1 MTREIKRIMDPIII
15 VGTGLAGYNLA
26 KAFRKLDHDTP
37 LVMVTADDGRN
48 YSKPMLST
56 GFSKGKT
63 ADELAMA
70 DADTMAAE
78 LNATILTHADVQAI
92 DSDTHQLTLD
102 SRILTYSKL
111 VLATGAAPIRLALE
125 GDATDAVYAIN
136 DLADYGRFRDALP
149 ENAHVA
155 IMGAGLIGCE
165 FANDL
170 HAGGYQTTVIAPSSQ
185 VMPGLLPPEAAGS
198 VHSALAA
205 LGVSFRLGC
214 AATGVFR
221 SGDGVR
227 LALDDGDSVSADI
240 VISAVGLR
248 PRTWLAE
255 EAGLVVDKGIVVN
268 RLLQTSHPDIFA
280 MGDCAEVDGHVLLYV
295 MPLMSCARALAQ
307 TLAGEPTAVSYGPM
321 PVTVKTPACP
331 VVTAPPAVGARGQW
345 VLEQGDA
352 GVKALYQDGDTLHG
366 YALTGEAVREKLQ
379 LNRRIPPV
387 FS

>member
-1 MTREIKRIMDPIII
+1 MHPIII

-26 KAFRKLDHDTP
+26 KAFRKQDQDTP
-37 LVMVTADDGRN
+37 LVMITADDGRH

-56 GFSKGKT
+56 GFSKGKS

-70 DADTMAAE
+70 EAATMAAE
-78 LNATILTHADVQAI
+78 LNASILTHTGVQAI
-92 DSDTHQLTLD
+92 DPEAHQLKTD
-102 SRILTYSKL
+102 GRVLTYSKL

-125 GDATDAVYAIN
+125 GDATDAVFSIN
-136 DLADYGRFRDALP
+136 DLTDYDRFRAALP
-149 ENAHVA
+149 ESAHVA

-170 HAGGYQTTVIAPSSQ
+170 HAGGYQTTVVAPSSQ
-185 VMPGLLPPEAAGS
+185 VMPGLLPTEAAGS
-198 VHSALAA
+198 VQSALET
-205 LGVSFRLGC
+205 LGVNFRLGR

-221 SGDGVR
+221 AGERVR
-227 LALDDGDSVSADI
+227 LALDNGDSVSADI

-248 PRTWLAE
+248 PRTQLAE
-255 EAGLVVDKGIVVN
+255 KAGLAVGKGIVAN
-268 RLLQTSHPDIFA
+268 QLLQTSHPDIFA